1 MNPSFAKDV
10 EIDLYGVID
19 NGVKEALMDLDALS
33 EKCNFHGTVSHREV
47 LNVYGNS
54 TVLLMFMNKSANAT
68 GHIPGKLFEY
78 LATRKPILALGDSEG
93 DAARIIGE
101 SGAGIVLEWDD
112 QKNIRSWLNSLYDS
126 FRQGKMQLTSAGKIR
141 KYQRQ
146 ELTRQLID
154 VLDNYDRG

>member
-1 MNPSFAKDV
+1 
-10 EIDLYGVID
+10 
-19 NGVKEALMDLDALS
+19 
-33 EKCNFHGTVSHREV
+33 
-47 LNVYGNS
+47 
-54 TVLLMFMNKSANAT
+54 MFMNRSANAR

-78 LATRKPILALGDSEG
+78 LASRKPILALGDSQG

-101 SGAGIVLEWDD
+101 SGAGVVLEWDD
-112 QKNIRSWLNSLYDS
+112 KENIRSRLNSLYDL
-126 FRQGKMQLTSAGKIR
+126 FRQGKMQLTRAEKIR